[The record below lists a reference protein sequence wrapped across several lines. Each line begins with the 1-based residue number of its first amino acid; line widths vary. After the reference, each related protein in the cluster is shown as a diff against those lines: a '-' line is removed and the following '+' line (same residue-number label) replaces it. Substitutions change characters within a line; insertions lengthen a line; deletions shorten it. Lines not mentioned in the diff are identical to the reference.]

1 MSLKPFLMYLS
12 FLFIFG
18 SIDII
23 HEYFMK
29 RYCIKKAKF
38 DCSKCKNWRCFKNW
52 CDKQR
57 VKLSVDSVDIPRRG

>member
-18 SIDII
+18 TLDIFS
-23 HEYFMK
+23 EYRMQ
-29 RYCIKKAKF
+29 RYCMKKAKF

-52 CDKQR
+52 CDKER
-57 VKLSVDSVDIPRRG
+57 AKLSDGSVDSPQ